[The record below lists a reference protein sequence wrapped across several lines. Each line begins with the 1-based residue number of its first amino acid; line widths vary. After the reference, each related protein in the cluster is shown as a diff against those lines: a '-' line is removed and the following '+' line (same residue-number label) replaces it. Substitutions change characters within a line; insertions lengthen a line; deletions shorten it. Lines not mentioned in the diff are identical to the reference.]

1 MCFYYIIMF
10 TTANN
15 CSDNLGKPNKIYYN
29 SYTSPLKPSMDVS
42 LVPVKN
48 PNGNMNYITVLD
60 EDETLVLPEDMR
72 VDFDEN
78 GDPRN
83 TNDILKSCGHSCSI
97 HAAAMD
103 DDDDENKRRKND
115 IFYLG
120 KDSINAFY
128 IGSVTVVGL
137 YILFRILQKTK

>member
-1 MCFYYIIMF
+1 MF
-10 TTANN
+10 TSANS
-15 CSDNLGKPNKIYYN
+15 CDNLGKPNTINYN
-29 SYTSPLKPSMDVS
+29 SYTSPLKPSGMDVS

-48 PNGNMNYITVLD
+48 PKGNMHYITVID
-60 EDETLVLPEDMR
+60 RDDTLILPEDMR

-78 GDPRN
+78 GDPQN
-83 TNDILKSCGHSCSI
+83 IKEIVKVNGASGAM

-103 DDDDENKRRKND
+103 DDDDENNRRKND